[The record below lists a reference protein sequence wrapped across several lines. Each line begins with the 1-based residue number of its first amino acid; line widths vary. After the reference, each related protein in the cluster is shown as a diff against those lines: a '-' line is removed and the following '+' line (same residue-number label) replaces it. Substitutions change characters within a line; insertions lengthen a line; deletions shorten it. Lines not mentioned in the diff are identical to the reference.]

1 VANIKGYK
9 KIGLALG
16 GALLVTA
23 TAFHPLTPAK
33 ADTNIQDKYPDSEI
47 SQTEIQLWSGNAPGY
62 NGVQLTQKITEKSK
76 DPQIHDRAI
85 TGVENPSIIPF
96 FPSKGKENGTAVL
109 IMPGGAY
116 DHLTFDKEGYDVAQW
131 LNSVGV
137 TAFVLKYRLPA
148 EGWLNGYNVPL
159 EDAQRAIRIIRE
171 NANQWG
177 LDPNKV
183 GVAGFSAGGHLA
195 ATLGEKYS
203 AQVYTP
209 VDSADQLNA
218 RPDFMILGYPVASME
233 NGITNVPSRQKLLG
247 STPSQDLI
255 DQFSSELHVDGNT
268 PPTFIV
274 QASND
279 TSAPTQ
285 ATTAFYNALKQAKVD
300 AEMHAF
306 RTGGHGFGIRSASGA
321 LELWTVLA
329 DEWLAAKGYIPNL
342 SAEDIGPTVQDSL
355 KDLRNQ

>member
-1 VANIKGYK
+1 MASLKGFK
-9 KIGLALG
+9 KTGLVLA

-23 TAFHPLTPAK
+23 TAFHSSDQAK
-33 ADTNIQDKYPDSEI
+33 ADSNIKDKYPDSEI
-47 SQTEIQLWSGNAPGY
+47 SQTEIQLWTGDAPGY
-62 NGVQLTQKITEKSK
+62 NGVQLTQKITERSK

-85 TGVENPSIIPF
+85 TGVLNPSIIPF
-96 FPSKGKENGTAVL
+96 FPSKGKSNGAAVL
-109 IMPGGAY
+109 VMPGGAY

-137 TAFVLKYRLPA
+137 TAFVLKNRLPA
-148 EGWLNGYNVPL
+148 EGWRNGYNVPL
-159 EDAQRAIRIIRE
+159 EDAQRAIRMIRG
-171 NANQWG
+171 NADQWG
-177 LDPNKV
+177 IDPTKV

-195 ATLGEKYS
+195 TTLGEKYS
-203 AQVYTP
+203 AQVYSP
-209 VDSADQLNA
+209 VDSADQLSA
-218 RPDFMILGYPVASME
+218 RPDFMILGYPVASMQD
-233 NGITNVPSRQKLLG
+233 GITNVPSRQKLLG

-255 DQFSSELHVDGNT
+255 DQFSSELHVNANT

-285 ATTAFYNALKQAKVD
+285 ATTAFYNALKQAKVET
-300 AEMHAF
+300 EMHEF

-342 SAEDIGPTVQDSL
+342 SAEDIIPTVQDSI